1 MTQTSAQTSA
11 PTASTAR
18 FRLTARWP
26 TTAAVV
32 VAALTVYDLD
42 EGTALAPVLAASG
55 LVYLGAAAA
64 RRPAAAWPVFGGTF
78 VLITI
83 GKLTGMDPTVVLL
96 AVAAVTAVVGLVHAG
111 VRPSHAMPLQLLGMA
126 VAGGLAAGALAVAP
140 AAGAYLVAAGLL
152 GHAAWDVHHHRTGR
166 VVSRSLAEFCLVI
179 DTLLAVAI
187 VVLTA
192 TT

>member
-1 MTQTSAQTSA
+1 MTSTTQ
-11 PTASTAR
+11 PTQR
-18 FRLTARWP
+18 RLTARWP
-26 TTAAVV
+26 TAAAVA

-42 EGTALAPVLAASG
+42 SGTALAPVLAASG

-64 RRPAAAWPVFGGTF
+64 RRPAAAWPAFGATF

-83 GKLTGMDPTVVLL
+83 GKLTGTDPTAVLL
-96 AVAAVTAVVGLVHAG
+96 AVAAVTAIVGLVHAG

-140 AAGAYLVAAGLL
+140 AVGAYLVAAGLL